1 MILFQNL
8 SMSRS
13 NILRSMKGTPH
24 WMAPEVIQET
34 GHGRKSDIW
43 WVSSST
49 RLRASQKGSG
59 EEGGGGGHLC
69 SLVPLKCRISLFFAS
84 NKLYS
89 FQRCFAKVPVD
100 SGDIPCS
107 PIPLGDRPIPLG
119 DRSIPLGDRPI
130 PVGDRHNPGRSSNIP
145 GRSSKLNNSDSFT
158 CIVFTSHLISI
169 GHIRIPDFGLEG
181 MET

>member
-1 MILFQNL
+1 MVSVILHKVEGVTE
-8 SMSRS
+8 RE
-13 NILRSMKGTPH
+13 R
-24 WMAPEVIQET
+24 
-34 GHGRKSDIW
+34 GRG
-43 WVSSST
+43 
-49 RLRASQKGSG
+49 RGR
-59 EEGGGGGHLC
+59 GHLC

-130 PVGDRHNPGRSSNIP
+130 PVGDRPISQGGRQN
-145 GRSSKLNNSDSFT
+145 
-158 CIVFTSHLISI
+158 
-169 GHIRIPDFGLEG
+169 
-181 MET
+181 